1 MGEPDN
7 TMVMV
12 RRKVSSLAVALHG
25 IKGHAVLLVLCGVLI
40 AAVMPWQVDGE
51 DEDTDCDD
59 VG

>member
-25 IKGHAVLLVLCGVLI
+25 IKGRAVQS
-40 AAVMPWQVDGE
+40 A
-51 DEDTDCDD
+51 
-59 VG
+59 